1 MKRLTPLLFI
11 ALLATFPARAAADAA
26 VGARLVE
33 AKGCETC
40 HARQDLHGAKA
51 IYLRKDRKVGSLDE
65 LKEQVGMCN
74 HGLHLGL
81 SANEE
86 RDVVAYL
93 NETYYR
99 FK

>member
-1 MKRLTPLLFI
+1 MKRFTPLLFI
-11 ALLATFPARAAADAA
+11 GVLATFPAHAAADAA
-26 VGARLVE
+26 VGAKLVE

-40 HARQDLHGAKA
+40 HARQDLRGAKA
-51 IYLRKDRKVGSLDE
+51 IYLRRGRMVGSMDE
-65 LKEQVGMCN
+65 LKAQVGMCN

-86 RDVVAYL
+86 RDIVAFL